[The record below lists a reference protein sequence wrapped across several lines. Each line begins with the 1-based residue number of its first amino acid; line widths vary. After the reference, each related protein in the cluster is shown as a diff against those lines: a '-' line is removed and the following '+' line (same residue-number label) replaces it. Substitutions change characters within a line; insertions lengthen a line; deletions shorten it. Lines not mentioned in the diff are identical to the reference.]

1 MRALMIA
8 CLLGA
13 ALAAASS
20 SRVLADEPVLK
31 DEDIGMKLE
40 DIQLLFED
48 HKCTKPNGTFHTTCS
63 GCVVNFDC
71 MMTCAKCEHVHHWV
85 TGSHEADSTCD
96 MSCGCTDVANF
107 DGLLTCVDGK
117 HACHYNG
124 PNGIGISGNKCASR
138 APTPAPYD
146 HIHRAGLPNTELC
159 EKATES
165 GKNFLWAGFWGMFVP
180 AALFAREAF
189 SFKGAGGRMFHYMT
203 MFVCLI
209 ASLAYLT
216 MAMGYGK
223 YYVGVGTPDCR
234 EFYYARYVDWAF
246 TTPLM
251 LLEVAGIAGASWD
264 VLLWLLGTDFVMIIA
279 GLIGAFIS
287 TEEKWAF
294 WGFGMIVFQPI
305 LYYLVFGMDKTAKL
319 NTERENNV
327 EIYRLYKKISL
338 ITAVCWTFYP
348 VVWMFCE
355 GAGKWSLDMECFAYT
370 VLDVLSKSVWGMIIC
385 ASRTA
390 VHSLSGSSSASWEKA
405 AK

>member
-146 HIHRAGLPNTELC
+146 HIHRAGLPSTELC

-180 AALFAREAF
+180 GTCASALYDAF
-189 SFKGAGGRMFHYMT
+189 
-203 MFVCLI
+203 VQLLI
-209 ASLAYLT
+209 RFRALLPVLQPPSSLARPSVSRVLV
-216 MAMGYGK
+216 AA
-223 YYVGVGTPDCR
+223 CS
-234 EFYYARYVDWAF
+234 
-246 TTPLM
+246 TT
-251 LLEVAGIAGASWD
+251 
-264 VLLWLLGTDFVMIIA
+264 
-279 GLIGAFIS
+279 
-287 TEEKWAF
+287 
-294 WGFGMIVFQPI
+294 
-305 LYYLVFGMDKTAKL
+305 
-319 NTERENNV
+319 
-327 EIYRLYKKISL
+327 
-338 ITAVCWTFYP
+338 
-348 VVWMFCE
+348 
-355 GAGKWSLDMECFAYT
+355 
-370 VLDVLSKSVWGMIIC
+370 
-385 ASRTA
+385 
-390 VHSLSGSSSASWEKA
+390 
-405 AK
+405 